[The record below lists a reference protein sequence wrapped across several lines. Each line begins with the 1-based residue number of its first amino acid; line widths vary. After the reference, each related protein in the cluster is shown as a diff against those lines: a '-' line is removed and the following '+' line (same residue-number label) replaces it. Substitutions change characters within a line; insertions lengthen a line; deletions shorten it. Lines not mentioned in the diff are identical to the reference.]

1 MMKSVSNS
9 IYKTRKAKANRRAIE
24 DVQVGVRNG
33 VAPLDGA
40 LVGDVEEEGEVA
52 VEFPGV
58 TTPL

>member
-1 MMKSVSNS
+1 MMKSMSNV
-9 IYKTRKAKANRRAIE
+9 IYKTKKAKANRRRLE
-24 DVQVGVRNG
+24 DVQVGRRND